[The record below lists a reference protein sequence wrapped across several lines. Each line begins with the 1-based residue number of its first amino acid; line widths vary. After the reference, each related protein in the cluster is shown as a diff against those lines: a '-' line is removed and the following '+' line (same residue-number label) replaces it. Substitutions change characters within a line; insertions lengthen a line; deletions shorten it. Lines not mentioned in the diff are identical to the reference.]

1 MGMLGTGGGVKT
13 PIGPLGGV
21 GINLDSFICILR
33 SVAAFLTDKDLLD
46 SLSYYSKVTHN

>member
-1 MGMLGTGGGVKT
+1 MGMLGGVKT
-13 PIGPLGGV
+13 PVGPLGGV
-21 GINLDSFICILR
+21 GMNLDSFICILR

>member
-1 MGMLGTGGGVKT
+1 MGMLGTGGVKT
-13 PIGPLGGV
+13 PVGPLGGV
-21 GINLDSFICILR
+21 GINLELICILR